1 MAINFDK
8 ALGIHEQALMVRAQR
23 NELIA
28 ANIANADTPNYKARD
43 IDFRAA
49 LASAGEDRAAGG
61 GQLALQRTSSGHL
74 DVNGQAGLT
83 PLGAQL
89 QYRVPSQPRQ
99 DGNTVEAHV
108 EQTAYA
114 ENAMRYQASLQF
126 LGSKFS
132 SLKNVISGGR

>member
-23 NELIA
+23 NEIIA
-28 ANIANADTPNYKARD
+28 TNLANADTPNYKARD

-49 LASAGEDRAAGG
+49 LAAAGTGNAG
-61 GQLALQRTSSGHL
+61 GQLAMQRTSGGHI
-74 DVNGQAGLT
+74 DVNGQSGLS

-89 QYRVPSQPRQ
+89 QYRLPSQPRQ